1 MTCNKNAI
9 PFDPQP
15 PKVTS
20 GVRVGTPAG
29 TTRGF
34 KEAEF
39 EQVADWMGDVIDAL
53 AKGDAA
59 ETINKVRKQVIELCR
74 RFPIF

>member
-1 MTCNKNAI
+1 MT
-9 PFDPQP
+9 
-15 PKVTS
+15 
-20 GVRVGTPAG
+20 
-29 TTRGF
+29 
-34 KEAEF
+34 EAEF